1 MRNNYKPQ
9 IEEMIKTINLH
20 TTSYPGGKEIDSRVL
35 YAMRQV
41 PRHNF
46 VAHFPYGDGP
56 VRIGHGQTI
65 SQPFI
70 VAYMTDMLELQP
82 LHKVLEIGM
91 GSGYQAAVLSELSH
105 EIYTVERIPELAE
118 QTKTLLERLEYNN
131 IKIKVGNGYEGW
143 KEHAPYD
150 RIIVTA
156 TANDL
161 IPPQALADQLVEG
174 GKMIIP
180 MKRSAGHEELVLVTK
195 TGTSWM
201 CNCGKS
207 KKHPLCDG
215 THKKEGKFKPSKKAK
230 CTEKSLIG
238 VRFVPLVK

>member
-1 MRNNYKPQ
+1 MAHKREMKD
-9 IEEMIKTINLH
+9 MIKTINLH
-20 TTSYPGGKEIDSRVL
+20 AKSYAGGKGINPRVL
-35 YAMRQV
+35 YAIEQV

-46 VAHFPYGDGP
+46 VAHFPYDDGP

-70 VAYMTDMLELQP
+70 VAYMTDILELQP

-143 KEHAPYD
+143 EEHAPYD

-156 TANDL
+156 TADEL
-161 IPPQALADQLVEG
+161 IPPQALIDQLVEG
-174 GKMIIP
+174 GKMILPI
-180 MKRSAGHEELVLVTK
+180 KRPAGNEELILITK
-195 TGTSWM
+195 TGKTY
-201 CNCGKS
+201 
-207 KKHPLCDG
+207 
-215 THKKEGKFKPSKKAK
+215 
-230 CTEKSLIG
+230 TEKSLIG
-238 VRFVPLVK
+238 VRFVPLVNEV